1 MNKLMTV
8 VAASVCAVSFSAAAF
23 ADADVPATNNK
34 ANAEAL
40 EEEEDQVFEAG
51 LDLDLF
57 SAYVWRNVVQTDKP
71 VFQPCVWADLTCFD
85 PFWIGFS
92 YWQNWDFSDDRRGG
106 DGGFKR
112 RLNESDYNIH
122 VGVTVW
128 ENEDED
134 MSLEFEGGH
143 EWYTYHFCGDA
154 PSTRELYL
162 KGTFTNPLVNIYGQ
176 VSWLYDDNKVVEIDS
191 GFYYE
196 IGFNKEFELCDE
208 LTLGLDWNVGM
219 ADGDYN
225 AFITGVDK
233 AGFLGTT
240 LKAYLSWAVTDWM
253 SIVGTIAYSGLLDRD
268 IRHDCNVGEDSWI
281 PREDKDILWG
291 GISAKFAF

>member
-1 MNKLMTV
+1 MKRLMTV
-8 VAASVCAVSFSAAAF
+8 VAASVCAVLFSTAAF
-23 ADADVPATNNK
+23 ADADAAAADDK
-34 ANAEAL
+34 ANAEAM
-40 EEEEDQVFEAG
+40 EEEEDQIFEAG
-51 LDLDLF
+51 LDIDLF
-57 SAYVWRNVVQTDKP
+57 SAYIWRGVVQTDKP
-71 VFQPCVWADLTCFD
+71 VLQPCVWADLTYFD
-85 PFWIGFS
+85 PFYFGFS
-92 YWQNWDFSDDRRGG
+92 YWQGWDLSDDRRGS
-106 DGGFKR
+106 DKDFRR

-122 VGVTVW
+122 AGVTAW

-143 EWYTYHFCGDA
+143 EWYTYHFDNGV

-162 KGTFTNPLVNIYGQ
+162 KGTFSNPLVNVYGQ
-176 VSWLYDDNKVVEIDS
+176 VSWLYDDIGDNES

-196 IGFNKEFELCDE
+196 IGFNREFELCDE
-208 LTLGLDWNVGM
+208 LTFGLDWNTSM

-225 AFITGVDK
+225 SFMTGVDE

-253 SIVGTIAYSGLLDRD
+253 SIVGTIAYTGLLDRD
-268 IRHDCNVGEDSWI
+268 IRHDCNRGEDADTWI